1 MLNEPGVYLE
11 SLYRDNIRVFD
22 AVNFLR
28 RNDDGL
34 RDADLCIDGYPR
46 SANSYAVNLAGNLN
60 PSLRMVHHI
69 HSQVIIRK
77 AVKLGIPT
85 IVLIRNP
92 KDAIVSEYI
101 RIKYSTNKEPSLDYL
116 IQKYID
122 YYNAVSDVLSSV
134 SIVTFTEITNNPVS
148 FLKLVSRLTD
158 TVTNRNYEELVAETM
173 SQSKAK
179 VTKEIIYTTSV
190 PTKER
195 TLYKKEVSEE
205 LTNLY
210 DFSDAEKI
218 YHMVLDRTNNSE
230 L

>member
-1 MLNEPGVYLE
+1 MLNEQGFILE

-28 RNDDGL
+28 RFDDGL
-34 RDADLCIDGYPR
+34 RGADLCIDGYPR
-46 SANSYAVNLAGNLN
+46 SANSYAVNLAGNFN
-60 PSLRMVHHI
+60 PSLRIVHHI

-77 AVKLGIPT
+77 AVKHGIPT

-92 KDAIVSEYI
+92 RDAIVSEYI
-101 RIKYSTNKEPSLDYL
+101 RMKYSTNKEPSIDYL

-122 YYNAVSDVLSSV
+122 YYNTVSDVLSSV
-134 SIVTFTEITNNPVS
+134 SLVPFSEITNNPVS
-148 FLKLVSRLTD
+148 FIELVSRLTD
-158 TVTNRNYEELVAETM
+158 TVTKRNYKELVAEIM

-205 LTNLY
+205 LTDLY
-210 DFSDAEKI
+210 DFSDAEKL
-218 YHMVLDRTNNSE
+218 YHMVLNRTNNTE
-230 L
+230 P